1 MTNSI
6 MFFVGLGIVVVY
18 TFFLIGIISKQN
30 KAAKKDTPTAVD
42 DVLDMDG
49 MGNQGRVPTKAAKN
63 RA

>member
-6 MFFVGLGIVVVY
+6 MLFIGLGIMLGY
-18 TFFLIGIISKQN
+18 PFFLIAIISNQH
-30 KAAKKDTPTAVD
+30 KAAKKEQAVSV

-49 MGNQGRVPTKAAKN
+49 MGNQGRVPTKEAKN

>member
-1 MTNSI
+1 
-6 MFFVGLGIVVVY
+6 MFFVGLGIVLVY

-30 KAAKKDTPTAVD
+30 KAVKKQTPSKV

-49 MGNQGRVPTKAAKN
+49 MGNQGRVPTKLAKN

>member
-6 MFFVGLGIVVVY
+6 MFFIGLGIVLVY
-18 TFFLIGIISKQN
+18 TFFLIGIISKQH
-30 KAAKKDTPTAVD
+30 KSRKKERPAAV

-49 MGNQGRVPTKAAKN
+49 MGNQGRVPDKEVKN

>member
-6 MFFVGLGIVVVY
+6 MFFVGLVIVLVY
-18 TFFLIGIISKQN
+18 TFFLIAIISKQN
-30 KAAKKDTPTAVD
+30 KAAKKEQAASV

-49 MGNQGRVPTKAAKN
+49 MGNQGRIPTKEAKN

>member
-1 MTNSI
+1 
-6 MFFVGLGIVVVY
+6 MFFVGLGIVLVY

-30 KAAKKDTPTAVD
+30 KAVKKQTPSKV

-49 MGNQGRVPTKAAKN
+49 MGNQGRVPTKVAKN

>member
-18 TFFLIGIISKQN
+18 AFFLIGIISKQN
-30 KAAKKDTPTAVD
+30 KGAKKESPTAVD
-42 DVLDMDG
+42 ILDMDG

>member
-6 MFFVGLGIVVVY
+6 MFFVGLGIVLVY

-30 KAAKKDTPTAVD
+30 KAVKKQTPLEV

>member
-6 MFFVGLGIVVVY
+6 MFFIGLGIVLVY
-18 TFFLIGIISKQN
+18 TFFLIAIISKQH
-30 KAAKKDTPTAVD
+30 KAAKKEQAASF

-49 MGNQGRVPTKAAKN
+49 MGNQGRVPTKKAKN

>member
-1 MTNSI
+1 

>member
-1 MTNSI
+1 

-18 TFFLIGIISKQN
+18 AFFLIGIISKQN
-30 KAAKKDTPTAVD
+30 KGAEKESPPAVD
-42 DVLDMDG
+42 ILDMDG

>member
-1 MTNSI
+1 

-30 KAAKKDTPTAVD
+30 KAAKKETPTAVD

>member
-6 MFFVGLGIVVVY
+6 MFFMGLGIVLVY
-18 TFFLIGIISKQN
+18 TFFLIGIISKQH
-30 KAAKKDTPTAVD
+30 ASRKKERPTAV

-49 MGNQGRVPTKAAKN
+49 MGNQGRVPTKKSKN